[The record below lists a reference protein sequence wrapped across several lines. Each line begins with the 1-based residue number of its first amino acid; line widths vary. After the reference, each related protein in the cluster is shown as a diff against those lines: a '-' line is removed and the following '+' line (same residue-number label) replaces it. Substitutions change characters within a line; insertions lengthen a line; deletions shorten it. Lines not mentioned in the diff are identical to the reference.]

1 MEVATYS
8 NNWIQTQYK
17 KVPPRVRASSQYSL
31 LYAPVAQ
38 MVEHEIFN
46 FVVRGSIPFWRTI
59 ILIRRWEMIDI
70 DDLIYGNES
79 TITSER

>member
-1 MEVATYS
+1 M
-8 NNWIQTQYK
+8 TQYK
-17 KVPPRVRASSQYSL
+17 KVSPRVRASSQYSL
-31 LYAPVAQ
+31 LYALVAQ
-38 MVEHEIFN
+38 LVEHRTFN
-46 FVVRGSIPFWRTI
+46 LVVESSNLSERTI